1 MTNGEREAL
10 DFVKRG
16 ETMTWDFKND
26 QPIYR
31 QLMDGLRLRIVNGT
45 YPPGERIP
53 AVRELAMEAGVNPNT
68 MQRALAELERE
79 GLLISQRTSGRFVTD
94 DQDLMQALRV
104 NMAREYI
111 AEMFEML
118 RRLGLSPEQSNAAI
132 DKFQEEQAAAA
143 GRELKEERA

>member
-1 MTNGEREAL
+1 
-10 DFVKRG
+10 
-16 ETMTWDFKND
+16 MTWDFKSD

-31 QLMDGLRLRIVNGT
+31 QLMDALRMRIVNGT

-79 GLLISQRTSGRFVTD
+79 GLLVSQRTSGRFVTD

-132 DKFQEEQAAAA
+132 DRFQEEQAAAA
-143 GRELKEERA
+143 GRELKEEIE

>member
-1 MTNGEREAL
+1 
-10 DFVKRG
+10 
-16 ETMTWDFKND
+16 MTWDFKND

-79 GLLISQRTSGRFVTD
+79 GLLVSQRTSGRFVS
-94 DQDLMQALRV
+94 DQPERLRELREK
-104 NMAREYI
+104 MAEETI
-111 AEMFEML
+111 AEMFGLLARLGMGQAECVDAL
-118 RRLGLSPEQSNAAI
+118 RRYI
-132 DKFQEEQAAAA
+132 DRQ
-143 GRELKEERA
+143 KED

>member
-1 MTNGEREAL
+1 
-10 DFVKRG
+10 
-16 ETMTWDFKND
+16 MTWDFKSD

-31 QLMDGLRLRIVNGT
+31 QLMDALRMRIVNGT

-132 DKFQEEQAAAA
+132 DRFQEEQAAAA
-143 GRELKEERA
+143 GRELKEEIE

>member
-1 MTNGEREAL
+1 
-10 DFVKRG
+10 
-16 ETMTWDFKND
+16 MTWDFKND

-79 GLLISQRTSGRFVTD
+79 GLLVSQRTSGRFVSDETER
-94 DQDLMQALRV
+94 LGALREQ
-104 NMAREYI
+104 MAEETI
-111 AEMFEML
+111 AEMFGL
-118 RRLGLSPEQSNAAI
+118 LARLGMGPEECVNALRKYM
-132 DKFQEEQAAAA
+132 DRQ
-143 GRELKEERA
+143 KED

>member
-1 MTNGEREAL
+1 
-10 DFVKRG
+10 
-16 ETMTWDFKND
+16 MTWDFKSD

-31 QLMDGLRLRIVNGT
+31 QLMDALRMRIVNGT

-132 DKFQEEQAAAA
+132 DKFQEEQAAVA
-143 GRELKEERA
+143 GRELKEERE

>member
-1 MTNGEREAL
+1 
-10 DFVKRG
+10 
-16 ETMTWDFKND
+16 MTWDFKSD

-31 QLMDGLRLRIVNGT
+31 QLMDALRMRIVNGT
-45 YPPGERIP
+45 DPPGERIP

-104 NMAREYI
+104 KMAREYI

-132 DKFQEEQAAAA
+132 DRFQEEQTAAA
-143 GRELKEERA
+143 GRELKEEIE

>member
-1 MTNGEREAL
+1 
-10 DFVKRG
+10 
-16 ETMTWDFKND
+16 MTWDFKSD

-31 QLMDGLRLRIVNGT
+31 QLMDALRMRIVNGT

-143 GRELKEERA
+143 GRELKEERE